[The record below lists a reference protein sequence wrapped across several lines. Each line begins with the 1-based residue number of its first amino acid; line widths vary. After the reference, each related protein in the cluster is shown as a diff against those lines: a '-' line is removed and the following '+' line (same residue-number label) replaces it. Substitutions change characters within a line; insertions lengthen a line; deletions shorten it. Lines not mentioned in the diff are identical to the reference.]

1 MEQDRRKIFEAKIS
15 GDIEKYGGCVV
26 KDIFPPV
33 IVLDDTGNVILHYLI
48 HEINNALHM
57 RKETFE
63 FSYLMLKL
71 GTKTKIGFSNMT
83 NDYLYE
89 IINEYMTFEIMN
101 IAKKYISDDF
111 IKNSGIS
118 MEFNKNCYLYLD
130 DAVDNYVYKI
140 YDEDR
145 DKIKKVL
152 IEHNEDKYY
161 SEFGENKW
169 NSISNN
175 LKRIEGLFIY
185 YFWHTDT
192 FSKDEATLYREAKE
206 NLSTIL
212 KTIKKQIIMNNQ
224 SISDSSTNKRK

>member
-1 MEQDRRKIFEAKIS
+1 MQ
-15 GDIEKYGGCVV
+15 
-26 KDIFPPV
+26 
-33 IVLDDTGNVILHYLI
+33 
-48 HEINNALHM
+48 
-57 RKETFE
+57 
-63 FSYLMLKL
+63 
-71 GTKTKIGFSNMT
+71 
-83 NDYLYE
+83 
-89 IINEYMTFEIMN
+89 
-101 IAKKYISDDF
+101 
-111 IKNSGIS
+111 
-118 MEFNKNCYLYLD
+118 
-130 DAVDNYVYKI
+130 YVYKI

-152 IEHNEDKYY
+152 IEHNEYKYY